1 MDFAQILVIAAAA
14 LLYLLALPA
23 QWRAWALMIG
33 SVVAIYWLQPT
44 LPIRWLDYALPT
56 ATLVLTMLAWWAS
69 RPRAEAAA
77 RPSRQD
83 LLAGVVTLAI
93 ALLLALSRYVALPDA
108 LQLTSRPPEIGG
120 VVAAIV
126 LALAGWAALS
136 RLGGRYLVAVALV
149 GIIILLVVLQTP
161 PLAAAASAFL
171 RGQAGQ
177 DAGLASPLDLGW
189 LGFSY
194 VAFRLIHT
202 LRDRQTGILP
212 AVGLRDFITY
222 VVFAPAYTAGP
233 IDRLERFA
241 AEVQTL
247 PALNGRDPHRLT
259 VAFGRISV
267 GLFKKFVI
275 ADSLALFALDS
286 TRAAQTESAPALWL
300 LLYAYGLRLFLD
312 FSGYTDIAIGLGM
325 LFGVQLPENFDR
337 PYTRTS
343 ITAFWQSWH
352 MSLTNWVRFYI
363 FSPLSRS
370 LLRRQPRPTNEQI
383 QFFCHISTMLIMGLW
398 HGVTGPFV
406 VWGLWHGLGLFCHK
420 LWTDRTRKWYL
431 GLRDRPRTRLAW
443 AVTGWLLTFHF
454 VMLGWVWFS
463 MPDMTT
469 AARVFAGLFGVR
481 L

>member
-1 MDFAQILVIAAAA
+1 MDFAQILIMAAAG
-14 LLYLLALPA
+14 LLYLVALPPR
-23 QWRAWALMIG
+23 WRAWALMIG

-44 LPIRWLDYALPT
+44 LTIRWLDYALPT
-56 ATLVLTMLAWWAS
+56 ATLVLTMLVWWAT
-69 RPRAEAAA
+69 RPASESAA
-77 RPSRQD
+77 RPTRQD
-83 LLAGVVTLAI
+83 LLAGGLTLGT

-108 LQLTSRPPEIGG
+108 LQLTSRPPEFGG

-136 RLGGRYLVAVALV
+136 RLGGRTLLTTALV
-149 GIIILLVVLQTP
+149 GIIGLLVVLQTP
-161 PLAAAASAFL
+161 PLAAAAAAFL

-177 DAGLASPLDLGW
+177 DAALASPLDLGW

-233 IDRLERFA
+233 IDRLERFSA
-241 AEVQTL
+241 DMQAL
-247 PALNGRDPHRLT
+247 PALHGRDAQRLT
-259 VAFGRISV
+259 VAFTRIGA
-267 GLFKKFVI
+267 GLFKKFVV

-286 TRAAQTESAPALWL
+286 TRAAQAEGAAALWV

-312 FSGYTDIAIGLGM
+312 FSGYTDIAIGIGM

-337 PYTRTS
+337 PYTRNN
-343 ITAFWQSWH
+343 ITAFWQAWH

-370 LLRRQPRPTNEQI
+370 LLRRQPRPSNEQI
-383 QFFCHISTMLIMGLW
+383 QFFCHVSTMLIMGLW

-420 LWTDRTRKWYL
+420 LWTDRTRKWYI
-431 GLRDRPRTRLAW
+431 GLRDKPRARLAW
-443 AVTGWLLTFHF
+443 TLTGWLLTFHF

-463 MPDMTT
+463 MPDLAT